1 MNKSKKWLVSLC
13 AAVALSFSPV
23 TLRAAEETSTNTE
36 PTLYKTV
43 DEQKNALS
51 AYPSVIRAGFDANQ
65 SQTDQG
71 TYVIPGLIK
80 TQTLDKTG
88 KVAECDEMT
97 PQGVTIADDYILISA
112 YCHKHEHN
120 TVLYVLSRDDHKY
133 LKTIV
138 LENRPHAGSI
148 AYDTLNRNV
157 WIATKDEKT
166 KKGSVSFIKLA
177 NMDNYDFEH
186 DHKALKYDYSIE
198 TPQLKDDSFLTYADS
213 KLYCGYFTK
222 DEGSVKVY
230 DFDIDPASGKLD
242 TTRRHVAKAYGYDN
256 IGDNCQ
262 GIAMD
267 DHFIYLA
274 ASDGPSMQS
283 TLSVFKRGETSLLN
297 SNAQKIITL
306 PPRLE
311 QIYPDGNGGLLTLYE
326 SAASAYRN
334 EGSDHID
341 RILTMNIQDMLA
353 SK

>member
-71 TYVIPGLIK
+71 TYVIPGLIE

-148 AYDTLNRNV
+148 AYGTCGSPP
-157 WIATKDEKT
+157 KT
-166 KKGSVSFIKLA
+166 KRQKKAVFPSLSWPTWTTMISNTTIK
-177 NMDNYDFEH
+177 
-186 DHKALKYDYSIE
+186 
-198 TPQLKDDSFLTYADS
+198 
-213 KLYCGYFTK
+213 
-222 DEGSVKVY
+222 
-230 DFDIDPASGKLD
+230 
-242 TTRRHVAKAYGYDN
+242 R
-256 IGDNCQ
+256 
-262 GIAMD
+262 
-267 DHFIYLA
+267 
-274 ASDGPSMQS
+274 
-283 TLSVFKRGETSLLN
+283 
-297 SNAQKIITL
+297 
-306 PPRLE
+306 
-311 QIYPDGNGGLLTLYE
+311 
-326 SAASAYRN
+326 
-334 EGSDHID
+334 
-341 RILTMNIQDMLA
+341 
-353 SK
+353 